1 MFIGAVANG
10 TVCADGR
17 IGRAEGGV
25 CGPVGGVKCRG
36 TRRFL
41 LCDEGVYTCCLL
53 SLFLI
58 FNFMFFGMAG
68 GRKRGE
74 GSCFS

>member
-1 MFIGAVANG
+1 MGAVANG

-25 CGPVGGVKCRG
+25 CSPVGGVKCRG

-41 LCDEGVYTCCLL
+41 LCDEGMYACCLQFFFF
-53 SLFLI
+53 FL
-58 FNFMFFGMAG
+58 GMAG
-68 GRKRGE
+68 GRVGRGE
-74 GSCFS
+74 RGVVFLISE